1 MNTPETDKNIAIY
14 NNQPLDSFSDT
25 VFSFEYARYNP
36 QQLPTGGFAII
47 FFDSIIDMPRDGGPG
62 QSLGYTSSSRTSD
75 SCRLNGYSG
84 LQGAILGIG
93 FDSSGRFA
101 LETDMVNG
109 IALSALKPQPSI
121 IVRDGIQNN
130 FNLLYN
136 LSDYKNIADI
146 DGLESF
152 TIDQQV
158 SAIDDDSYR
167 SVRVIVSRQFE
178 DIRVQLKQN
187 PREKD
192 FIDVLR
198 ISRPSMNRKTYKVGL
213 TNTTDDSTTK
223 FLIRNFNIAGFP
235 GTVRPTDLIPSCDQ
249 IIEMDDYG
257 PDSKLSMGEEFIAA
271 AVGRKLKNYTT
282 DLNSYK
288 LQNTIYTGS
297 GITLLGQDETTIVGR
312 VNGTSNAV
320 LLEYLGQKLI
330 RVNTITTPDNST
342 PVSADVDGNT
352 LVVCTQA
359 NEDIG
364 TPGGIFIYNYIESSD
379 NPAVIGTWD
388 LYQTILPSL
397 VLSGTGLG
405 ISTQLYGDNLIIG
418 NSNQYVH
425 AFQRDTTSTWNYL
438 QTIASPISGVS
449 RFGYVTSLYD
459 RDLMIGA
466 PYAQKP
472 SFDNVGQGEVYHYY
486 LSTATNSW
494 NKIMGLGEFYA
505 INSVA
510 GNFGTSIG
518 LNNKICVVG
527 APGEAYLEPGATYE
541 SVNVGRVYIFGKSDD
556 GIFTQATTVTPASSF
571 REKYMFFGQSVNVY
585 GKFMSVL
592 APYTPKYTKSYLC
605 IYNTDCLFS
614 TPPNHLTIPDCAI
627 SIIDQSGYVIDLE
640 NNTYMLNLSCLI
652 NS

>member
-1 MNTPETDKNIAIY
+1 
-14 NNQPLDSFSDT
+14 
-25 VFSFEYARYNP
+25 
-36 QQLPTGGFAII
+36 
-47 FFDSIIDMPRDGGPG
+47 
-62 QSLGYTSSSRTSD
+62 
-75 SCRLNGYSG
+75 
-84 LQGAILGIG
+84 
-93 FDSSGRFA
+93 
-101 LETDMVNG
+101 
-109 IALSALKPQPSI
+109 
-121 IVRDGIQNN
+121 
-130 FNLLYN
+130 
-136 LSDYKNIADI
+136 
-146 DGLESF
+146 
-152 TIDQQV
+152 
-158 SAIDDDSYR
+158 
-167 SVRVIVSRQFE
+167 
-178 DIRVQLKQN
+178 
-187 PREKD
+187 
-192 FIDVLR
+192 
-198 ISRPSMNRKTYKVGL
+198 
-213 TNTTDDSTTK
+213 
-223 FLIRNFNIAGFP
+223 
-235 GTVRPTDLIPSCDQ
+235 
-249 IIEMDDYG
+249 
-257 PDSKLSMGEEFIAA
+257 
-271 AVGRKLKNYTT
+271 VGRKLKNYTT

-352 LVVCTQA
+352 LVICTQA
-359 NEDIG
+359 NENVG

-438 QTIASPISGVS
+438 QTIASPISGIS
-449 RFGYVTSLYD
+449 RFGYVTSLYE

-585 GKFMSVL
+585 GKFMSVI
-592 APYTPKYTKSYLC
+592 APYTSKYTKSYLC

-614 TPPNHLTIPDCAI
+614 APPNHLTIPNCAI